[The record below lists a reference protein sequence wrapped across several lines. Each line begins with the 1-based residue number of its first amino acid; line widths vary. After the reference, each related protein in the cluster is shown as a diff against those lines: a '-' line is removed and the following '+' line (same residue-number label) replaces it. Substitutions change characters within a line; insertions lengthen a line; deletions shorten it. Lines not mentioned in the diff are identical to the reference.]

1 MPTAIWR
8 VSAHRVAR
16 PRTFELPTMIQ
27 VGLTGNVA
35 SGKSTVSR
43 LWASAGVPVVSADDL
58 ARDAVAP
65 GGPAQ
70 AEIRELFGDEA
81 FRKDGSL
88 DRDRMRQLAFRDPE
102 ARRRLEGALH
112 PHIRVLRERWLE
124 SRRLEGAPLVISEVP
139 LLFEVGIEE
148 LFDDVV
154 VVDAPEQVREERLV
168 LERGISREEA
178 RRILAAQ
185 GDPELKLARADHVIR
200 NGGTLQELEVSALR
214 VLAELRVCAQQ
225 DGDR

>member
-1 MPTAIWR
+1 MY
-8 VSAHRVAR
+8 RVAP
-16 PRTFELPTMIQ
+16 PRTFEPTTMIQ

-35 SGKSTVSR
+35 SGKSTVSF

-88 DRDRMRQLAFRDPE
+88 DRDRMRQLAFTDSE
-102 ARRRLEGALH
+102 ARSRLEGAVQ

-124 SRRLEGAPLVISEVP
+124 SRRLEGASLVISEVP
-139 LLFEVGIEE
+139 LLFETGIEE
-148 LFDDVV
+148 LFDVVV

-168 LERGISREEA
+168 LERGISREGA

-214 VLAELRVCAQQ
+214 VLAELRACAQQ